1 MVDELQRPGPGRLL
15 LEALAHSAR
24 ANGTNRFRAYV
35 AGSNTQVLDSLVAIG
50 ADRVGFEDGPFIME
64 IPPSEAESDR
74 FALYAAL
81 REAAIDYAPRT
92 RADGA

>member
-1 MVDELQRPGPGRLL
+1 
-15 LEALAHSAR
+15 
-24 ANGTNRFRAYV
+24 
-35 AGSNTQVLDSLVAIG
+35 VLDSLVAIG

-74 FALYAAL
+74 FALYAAP